1 MLTQIGDMPNMAQS
15 ETTLLGLRQLIF
27 LWPCALV
34 LIAAFTMGLFYKLNE
49 ARFVFIIEET
59 GRRKKSCSPK
69 AKASKRLVLVL
80 FVSPRRC
87 RADPSFRRET
97 EPAVYRWSLRC
108 AAAITNCA
116 PVIPCPA
123 YT

>member
-1 MLTQIGDMPNMAQS
+1 MLTQIAYMPNMAQS

-27 LWPCALV
+27 LWPALV
-34 LIAAFTMGLFYKLNE
+34 LIAAFTMGLFYKLNK

-59 GRRKKSCSPK
+59 GRRKKPCSPK
-69 AKASKRLVLVL
+69 AKASKRLVLAL

-116 PVIPCPA
+116 PVIPSPA